1 MQKLRN
7 SVTGIFIDNLL
18 SIHLKNQVLKQ
29 KFLAWFLSLKSQDLR
44 EILYLNT
51 PYFISLHNSCSK
63 KEPRCRSPYADYD
76 TACKTT
82 KSLFVSRQ
90 DKRLG
95 FSKASGWQQI
105 CYRVVACG

>member
-7 SVTGIFIDNLL
+7 FVTGIFVDNLL
-18 SIHLKNQVLKQ
+18 SIHLKKSSTETKISDVVSLTKIARLEGNFVFKYTIFYFSPQ
-29 KFLAWFLSLKSQDLR
+29 FLF
-44 EILYLNT
+44 
-51 PYFISLHNSCSK
+51 K

-105 CYRVVACG
+105 FYRVVACG